1 MKPPPDR
8 LEKVLGHGFAQ
19 PRLLA
24 QALRHSS
31 TTRGPEERTL
41 SNQRMEFL
49 GDRVLGMV
57 AAQFLYERFPGE
69 EEGYLARRH
78 AALVRRE
85 ALARVAE
92 GIGLARHLVIS
103 KSEEEAGGRANPG
116 LLADAMEAVIA
127 ALYLDGGMEAAA
139 AFIRRHWTELM
150 EEDTLPPQD
159 AKTALQEWAQGRGL
173 DLPLYRE
180 IGRQGPPHAPTFVIE
195 VAVEGA
201 EPIEARGSSK
211 RAAEQEAA
219 RAMLD
224 RLRKGPGNGR

>member
-1 MKPPPDR
+1 MKAPGDR
-8 LEKVLGHGFAQ
+8 LETLLGHDFAQ

-31 TTRGPEERTL
+31 TTRGPQERTL

-57 AAQFLYERFPGE
+57 VAQFLYERFAGE
-69 EEGYLARRH
+69 EEGDLARRH

-92 GIGLARHLVIS
+92 GIGLAQHLVMS

-127 ALYLDGGMEAAA
+127 ALYLDGGQKVAD
-139 AFIRRHWTELM
+139 AFIRRYWMALM

-159 AKTALQEWAQGRGL
+159 AKTTLQEWAQGRGL
-173 DLPLYRE
+173 DLPHYRE
-180 IGRQGPPHAPTFVIE
+180 TGRQGPAHAPTFIIE
-195 VAVEGA
+195 VAVGDA
-201 EPIEARGSSK
+201 APIEASGSSK

-224 RLRKGPGNGR
+224 RLEKESNNGR